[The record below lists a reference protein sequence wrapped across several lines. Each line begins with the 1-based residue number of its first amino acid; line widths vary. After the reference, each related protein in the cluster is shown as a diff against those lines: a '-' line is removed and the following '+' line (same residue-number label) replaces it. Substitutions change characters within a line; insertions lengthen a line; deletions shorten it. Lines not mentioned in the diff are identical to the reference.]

1 MRNYLILMSATALAA
16 CGGGSGPEAVGGAA
30 PPPAPGGSPTPTPS
44 AHSFVDPTATK
55 TYQAHGGVQSYRYDY
70 VQAVEYEK
78 IPAKDSSGNLIRDA
92 NGNQLY
98 EVNPQSRRL
107 EGVKQIDQL
116 YTANASTVRNPG
128 VTVSYD
134 PRNAQFTLSIS
145 QNGVASNIAFQ
156 DPTHRTNFAGQA
168 RPQAGVPNLEK
179 PDTTI
184 KNGVQYLE
192 ADTGSTEGTYD
203 VSTFFY
209 EKPGTSTK
217 YVTYAGF
224 VRNRFGIVTETIVDD
239 QPRSQDTEIALPTT
253 LDRAAFV
260 FGEMTP
266 QSAVPQSG
274 NANFSGNMIASMV
287 NTPQLD
293 DNLLQPSYFQWM
305 TGTADVSVNFSSG
318 AVTAALTGTT
328 LAPMADRAAIKSPTA
343 STGFPFPPTG
353 FPFPTVA
360 IPAGATFTASGTAR
374 IDLATTG
381 GFAGLFSSAQFLSGG
396 ATSDVTIAG
405 STLDGAFYGPNADE
419 VGASFRIVGGV
430 PDQRVDIIGSF
441 TGKKN

>member
-44 AHSFVDPTATK
+44 AHSFVDPTVTK
-55 TYQAHGGVQSYRYDY
+55 TYQAHGGVQSYQYDY
-70 VQAVEYEK
+70 QQRVEYNK
-78 IPAKDSSGNLIRDA
+78 VPATDSSGNPVLDA
-92 NGNQLY
+92 NGNRLY
-98 EVNPQSRRL
+98 EIDPQSRRL
-107 EGVKQIDQL
+107 EGVKQSDQL

-145 QNGVASNIAFQ
+145 QNGVASNISFQ
-156 DPTHRTNFAGQA
+156 DPAHRKNFTGAI
-168 RPQAGVPNLEK
+168 RPQGGVPNLETA
-179 PDTTI
+179 DTTI
-184 KNGVQYLE
+184 TRGIQYLE
-192 ADTGSTEGTYD
+192 ADTGSTDNTYD

-224 VRNRFGIVTETIVDD
+224 VRNRLGIVTETIVDD
-239 QPRSQDTEIALPTT
+239 QPRSQNAEITLPTT

-274 NANFSGNMIASMV
+274 SANFSGNMIASMV

-293 DNLLQPSYFQWM
+293 SNPAQPSYLQWM
-305 TGTADVSVNFSSG
+305 TGTAGVSVNFSSG

-328 LAPMADRAAIKSPTA
+328 LAPLFDPAAIKSPTN
-343 STGFPFPPTG
+343 STGFT
-353 FPFPTVA
+353 FPTVA

-374 IDLATTG
+374 IDLAATG
-381 GFAGLFSSAQFLSGG
+381 GFTGLFSSAQFLSGG
-396 ATSDVTIAG
+396 VTSAVTIAG

-441 TGKKN
+441 TGQKK